1 VQDQAIVDGN
11 VSSIV
16 ESGHLYLQLNIDIV
30 TSLEEILPNDEFL
43 NPEFFLK
50 SKEDIIKDKVYI
62 TKYEADN
69 IWSRVQVLDIINDS
83 EVSTVMI
90 KLYLRGPYTD
100 ICCLRLTST

>member
-1 VQDQAIVDGN
+1 MQDQDIVDGN

-30 TSLEEILPNDEFL
+30 TSLEEILPTDEFL
-43 NPEFFLK
+43 DPEFFLK

-69 IWSRVQVLDIINDS
+69 IWSRVQVLDIINDF
-83 EVSTVMI
+83 EVSIIMI
-90 KLYLRGPYTD
+90 KIYF
-100 ICCLRLTST
+100 I

>member
-1 VQDQAIVDGN
+1 MQDQDIVDGN
-11 VSSIV
+11 VSSVV

-43 NPEFFLK
+43 DPEFFLK
-50 SKEDIIKDKVYI
+50 SKKDIIKDKVYI

-83 EVSTVMI
+83 EVSIIMI
-90 KLYLRGPYTD
+90 KIYF
-100 ICCLRLTST
+100 I

>member
-1 VQDQAIVDGN
+1 MDGN

-30 TSLEEILPNDEFL
+30 TSLEEILPSDEFL

-69 IWSRVQVLDIINDS
+69 IWSRIQVLDIINDS
-83 EVSTVMI
+83 EVSNIMI
-90 KLYLRGPYTD
+90 IIYLKDPTPD
-100 ICCLRLTST
+100 ICCLHLISM

>member
-1 VQDQAIVDGN
+1 VDGN

-43 NPEFFLK
+43 DQDYFLK
-50 SKEDIIKDKVYI
+50 SKEDIRKDKVYI

-83 EVSTVMI
+83 EVSTIMI
-90 KLYLRGPYTD
+90 KIYLRRPYTDICD